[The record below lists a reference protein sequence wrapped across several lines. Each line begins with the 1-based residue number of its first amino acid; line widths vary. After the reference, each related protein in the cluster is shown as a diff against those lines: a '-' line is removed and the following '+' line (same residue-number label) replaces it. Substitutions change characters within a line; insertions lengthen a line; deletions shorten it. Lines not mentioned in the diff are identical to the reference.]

1 MDDRPPPSPSKL
13 RDQFADWTAGN
24 ELPGRT
30 MAYLKT
36 GFLPEV
42 LGDLESTDAV
52 STMLESWAGWE
63 SGDIGP
69 AAVLEILRDNDLDTI
84 LAELSA

>member
-1 MDDRPPPSPSKL
+1 MDDRPPPSPTKL
-13 RDQFADWTAGN
+13 RDQFADWTGGN

-42 LGDLESTDAV
+42 LGGLESTEAV
-52 STMLESWAGWE
+52 AAMLEAWAGWE

-69 AAVLEILRDNDLDTI
+69 ETVLETLRDNDLDGV

>member
-13 RDQFADWTAGN
+13 RTQFADWVDGN

-42 LGDLESTDAV
+42 LGELESTDAIEAIV
-52 STMLESWAGWE
+52 EAWAGWE
-63 SGDIGP
+63 KGDIGP
-69 AAVLEILRDNDLDTI
+69 DVVLNLLRDRGLDEL